1 MTTPS
6 ARQRILSGMQPTN
19 DSLSI
24 GNYIGAMTQWVSL
37 QDDFDAFYMVADLHA
52 LTVNPDPDKLRERT
66 RRTLAQ
72 YLAGEWIRNGPLSS
86 CSRTCR
92 PTLNCRG
99 CCPATQVLA
108 N

>member
-72 YLAGEWIRNGPLSS
+72 YLAGSGSGTVHSLAVARAGP
-86 CSRTCR
+86 R
-92 PTLNCRG
+92 
-99 CCPATQVLA
+99 
-108 N
+108 